1 MQNPFDK
8 FDAVE
13 GNQPPVDL
21 NQERVEDTVNVF
33 DQFNE
38 PTVKDRSIDYSQFD
52 APEPLE
58 PSAEPQPLF
67 FGDIGPNLTA
77 EDIDAQNKKVLNN
90 TIDLNADTE
99 DAKFLKDVG
108 ESNSNRTWKLARAR
122 FSPEQLKAWE
132 NNPIGFSEA
141 RRFMDAADV
150 LPGGGIVKGA
160 EALAIGQ
167 IANKMRLNE
176 DVTPEETNR
185 FNKYIDLHVEQ
196 SVRGFSWRGGMMY
209 YGAPIPAFMTEIA
222 LTAGIGKT
230 AQMAAT
236 GAITKGVMVAAETA
250 ALAKYSGYAARVAA
264 QSVAMVPMTTRNYG
278 EGRLGQN
285 MQLTEAGQVVLLEA
299 EEKPVS
305 TALKALAY
313 TGAEMA
319 SELSGRKL
327 GQHVID
333 PVLNRVATS
342 AGTQIAKLNPRLV
355 DGLINAY
362 KKIKP
367 NAKVSEL
374 FSRAGWHGMIN
385 ELGEERVSDI
395 LKVYVDMGAGE
406 TFTTDE
412 VWDRLVPS
420 KDQFLI
426 EAGLVGTMGGIRSG
440 ASAVANILSKRGIS
454 ESDINSV
461 IEGLSNEEL
470 EAFISDEIY
479 METNPSRAEAMR
491 LDAVE
496 NLGERFVA
504 EQELD
509 MQMIEDYEANYTLSL
524 DELRNKRV
532 DELAKQIEL
541 KTKAAT
547 KFRDWIAAGGAL
559 NVPQLKSMGIDPA
572 TFADKKLAVGKG
584 LKRVFA
590 QNGTQSLSDITERW
604 NEENNLVDMSTAADS
619 DKALSDTEMLDKL
632 KDWFYSDNP
641 AAEMYDPV
649 AQVEVDAI
657 QRQSDELE
665 QLDKSELEEYYNDIY
680 RRHAQRTDTEM
691 PVETESSINDGPIEY
706 AQTIDQAEF
715 NQEMAD
721 FKAFVDAFNEQ
732 ELAEN
737 YGMKDLLYDDFISEQ
752 EKIDNVPD
760 GSGIDNSQS
769 AFRWFYAN
777 WVNKFDAVDRVVQTA
792 RERGAAILPG
802 TNTTLLAS
810 AYNGIV
816 GNIKKT
822 LQQGTYFVD
831 AKGNNIDT
839 GEGLKGILEGFDT
852 LIFNKEP
859 DAKVRRADLI
869 KYLIAKRTQQD
880 LQNYTLPGTGKEA
893 DAAPTTATEIAATEE
908 LTQDFV
914 DELSV
919 SLQEKYDLDASQ
931 ISVKT
936 FEGNLFV
943 KVDADINQEFVDEL
957 YSYADSKNVDVTL
970 RLDDDAK
977 LDGKSSSTLDEF
989 GFGLD
994 SSGKPFYSQT
1004 RKPSAPTKVPE
1015 LAGPAKE
1022 LVGAVQPA
1030 FTKDKKFVGPVQER
1044 RVSEEQAL
1052 QAELDLYALEIK
1064 YGDSIVSFD
1073 STGTSLYE
1081 FQKRVMA
1088 LLVQSGNM
1096 SQQQFDDIISA
1107 NTAYIPFQRVMLND
1121 FLNEKGLND
1130 KQIRSV
1136 LSVLTDSEIQDVID
1150 TQKLTQDQ
1158 YDRVLAADP
1167 KSIDLLKPLTFG
1179 SGKKAGLFNDATS
1192 RFLTQ
1197 KLTGSDRA
1205 IKDPINSIISN
1216 VSKMIDTSSRN
1227 RIARSLANLAD
1238 FLPESIVKI
1247 NPPMDRFV
1255 IDGKEVYRPSKNV
1268 PKNTI
1273 IVYVDGKKQFYTVS
1287 APILKAMNGLDQ
1299 AQLNWIEK
1307 FFVFPTTVFRTGATM
1322 MPDFVVKNVIRDM
1335 FGAFA
1340 QSEARP
1346 TPIDTAKGL
1355 ASIMGD
1361 QKLADEWRASGGS
1374 MGTYMDLSDTG
1385 LVDAQKDL
1393 MGEGSPW
1400 YKYLNPAKPF
1410 MNVAQ
1415 IAEQSVRIGVFNA
1428 AKRKGMSDIEAA
1440 FESRQATVDFMRS
1453 GSMGK
1458 EVNRYLPFFNA
1469 AIQGTD
1475 KLIRAYKKNPKAM
1488 TAIFA
1493 ATITLPSLLI
1503 SGYYLYG
1510 APDDEREEYLNLP
1523 EFLKNTNW
1531 VFKVGDTWTHVPKP
1545 FAPGYIY
1552 GSIPEKFMT
1561 WMYKGDKPQGKAY
1574 WENVLKP
1581 LVSSV
1586 SPIVDVSGTL
1596 PPWIKMAIEQQTNF
1610 NFFQDRAAYPDY
1622 LDDLEPELRKGPN
1635 SSLTAVALGEKF
1647 NISPYKIDTILQQTI
1662 AGTAKYV
1669 TGAGDLILQQ
1679 TQDANTLS
1687 NKPTSFR
1694 NNPLVKSFIAN
1705 DPIGPNSKTV
1715 SNFYEIA
1722 DIVKIA
1728 VNSVKEYTGEKE
1740 DKYRKD
1746 NEFIFNLA
1754 PAVRSSV
1761 KRITKLNKLRRKVRT
1776 SLVLS
1781 GDEKA
1786 KELKLLDKE
1795 LFEVAKDITSRWDKE
1810 LVEYE
1815 RKR

>member
-13 GNQPPVDL
+13 SNQPPVDL
-21 NQERVEDTVNVF
+21 NQARVEDTVNVF
-33 DQFNE
+33 DQFDE

-52 APEPLE
+52 TPKPLE
-58 PSAEPQPLF
+58 PSKEPERLS
-67 FGDIGPNLTA
+67 FGDIIPNPTA
-77 EDIDAQNKKVLNN
+77 EEIRAQNKKVINN

-99 DAKFLKDVG
+99 DAKFLKSVG
-108 ESNSNRTWKLARAR
+108 ESNSNRTWKLAKAR
-122 FSPEQLKAWE
+122 FSPEQIKSWE
-132 NNPIGFSEA
+132 SNPIGFSEA

-167 IANKMRLNE
+167 IANKMRLE
-176 DVTPEETNR
+176 EELTPEETNK

-196 SVRGFSWRGGMMY
+196 SVRGFSWGGGMMY
-209 YGAPIPAFMTEIA
+209 YGAPIPAFMAEIA

-230 AQMAAT
+230 AQVAAT

-285 MQLTEAGQVVLLEA
+285 MQLTTAGQAVLLEA

-319 SELSGRKL
+319 SELSGGKL

-333 PVLNRVATS
+333 PVLNRVATT
-342 AGTQIAKLNPRLV
+342 AGTQIAKLNPKLI

-367 NAKVSEL
+367 NAKITEL
-374 FSRAGWHGMIN
+374 FTRGGWHGMIN

-412 VWDRLVPS
+412 VWDRVVPS

-426 EAGLVGTMGGIRSG
+426 EAGLVGTVGGFKTG
-440 ASAVANILSKRGIS
+440 ASAVANILAKRGVS
-454 ESDINSV
+454 ESDINAV

-470 EAFISDEIY
+470 ETFISNEIY
-479 METNPSRAEAMR
+479 METNPSRAKAMR

-496 NLGERFVA
+496 DLGERFAA
-504 EQELD
+504 EQELNL
-509 MQMIEDYEANYTLSL
+509 QMINDYEANNTLSL
-524 DELRNKRV
+524 EELRNKRV
-532 DELAKQIEL
+532 DDLAKQIEL
-541 KTKAAT
+541 KTKSAT
-547 KFRDWIAAGGAL
+547 KFRDWIAEGGAL

-572 TFADKKLAVGKG
+572 TFTDKKLAVGKG

-604 NEENNLVDMSTAADS
+604 NEENNLIGLEGGTA
-619 DKALSDTEMLDKL
+619 DKSLTDTEMLDKL
-632 KDWFYSDNP
+632 MDWFYSDNP
-641 AAEMYDPV
+641 SAEVYDPT
-649 AQVEVDAI
+649 AQVEIDAI

-665 QLDKSELEEYYNDIY
+665 RLDESELEEYYNDIY
-680 RRHAQRTDTEM
+680 RLHAQQTDTEV
-691 PVETESSINDGPIEY
+691 PVETESNLDDVPIEY

-732 ELAEN
+732 ELADN
-737 YGMKDLLYDDFISEQ
+737 YGMRDLLYDNFISDQ

-760 GSGIDNSQS
+760 GTGIDNSQS
-769 AFRWFYAN
+769 SFRVFYAA
-777 WVNKFDAVDRVVQTA
+777 WVNRFDAVDRAVEVA
-792 RERGAAILPG
+792 KKRGAAILPG

-810 AYNGIV
+810 AYSGIIE
-816 GNIKKT
+816 NIKRT
-822 LQQGTYFVD
+822 LQKGTYFVD
-831 AKGNNIDT
+831 AKGNNVDT
-839 GEGLKGILEGFDT
+839 GEGLKEILEGFDT
-852 LIFNKEP
+852 LMFNKES

-869 KYLIAKRTQQD
+869 KYLIAKRIQQD
-880 LQNYTLPGTGKEA
+880 LQNYTLPGVRDEA
-893 DAAPTTATEIAATEE
+893 PKVKAKVKIDKGLPDAPNLNEQYAEFIAGGENVYDSSEQEIADQKKGFDYGYTAAYGEE
-908 LTQDFV
+908 VEFNDLLGIDNNVSGAFEMGYYYGREAGQVNNPKFGQD
-914 DELSV
+914 
-919 SLQEKYDLDASQ
+919 
-931 ISVKT
+931 
-936 FEGNLFV
+936 
-943 KVDADINQEFVDEL
+943 
-957 YSYADSKNVDVTL
+957 
-970 RLDDDAK
+970 
-977 LDGKSSSTLDEF
+977 
-989 GFGLD
+989 D
-994 SSGKPFYSQT
+994 SSVVEATPE
-1004 RKPSAPTKVPE
+1004 PAPE
-1015 LAGPAKE
+1015 LAGPPKE
-1022 LVGAVQPA
+1022 LVGASQPA

-1044 RVSEEQAL
+1044 RVSEDQAL
-1052 QAELDLYALEIK
+1052 QAELDLYALEVK
-1064 YGDSIVSFD
+1064 YGDSMVSFD

-1096 SQQQFDDIISA
+1096 SQQQFDEIIST
-1107 NTAYIPFQRVMLND
+1107 NTAYIPFQRVMISD
-1121 FLNEKGLND
+1121 FLNEKGLSE
-1130 KQIRSV
+1130 KQISSV
-1136 LSVLTDSEIQDVID
+1136 LSVLTDAEIQDVID

-1167 KSIDLLKPLTFG
+1167 KSIDLLKQLTSG
-1179 SGKKAGLFNDATS
+1179 PGKKAGLFNDATS

-1197 KLTGSDRA
+1197 KLAGSDRA

-1216 VSKMIDTSSRN
+1216 TSKMIDTSSRN
-1227 RIARSLANLAD
+1227 RIARSLANLAE

-1247 NPPMDRFV
+1247 KMPMDMFIV
-1255 IDGKEVYRPSKNV
+1255 DGKKVYRPSKNV

-1273 IVYVDGKKQFYTVS
+1273 VVYVDGKKQFYKVS
-1287 APILKAMNGLDQ
+1287 APILKAMNGLNQ
-1299 AQLNWIEK
+1299 VQLSFIEK
-1307 FFVFPTTVFRTGATM
+1307 FFIVPVTVFRTGATM
-1322 MPDFVVKNVIRDM
+1322 MADFVVKNVIRDS

-1340 QSEARP
+1340 QSTARP
-1346 TPIDTAKGL
+1346 TPIDTARGL
-1355 ASIMGD
+1355 ASLMGD
-1361 QKLADEWRASGGS
+1361 EKLADEWRKSGGS

-1385 LVDAQKDL
+1385 LVDAQKNL
-1393 MGEGSPW
+1393 MGENSPW
-1400 YKYLNPAKPF
+1400 YKYLNPYKPISA
-1410 MNVAQ
+1410 VAQ
-1415 IAEQSVRIGVFNA
+1415 AAEQSVRIGVFNA

-1488 TAIFA
+1488 TVIFA
-1493 ATITLPSLLI
+1493 STITLPSLLI
-1503 SGYYLYG
+1503 TGYYLYG

-1531 VFKVGDTWTHVPKP
+1531 VFKVGDNWHLVPKP

-1561 WMYKGDKPQGKAY
+1561 WMYEEDKPQSKAY
-1574 WENVLKP
+1574 WEDVLKP
-1581 LVSSV
+1581 LVTSV
-1586 SPIVDVSGTL
+1586 SPIADVPSTL
-1596 PPWIKMAIEQQTNF
+1596 PPIIKLPIELIANYNF
-1610 NFFQDRAAYPDY
+1610 YQDRAAYPDY
-1622 LDDLEPELRKGPN
+1622 LDDLEPELRKGPG
-1635 SSLTAVALGEKF
+1635 SSLTAVEIGKF
-1647 NISPYKIDTILQQTI
+1647 LNVSPYQIDTTLKGLF
-1662 AGTAKYV
+1662 AGSAKYL

-1679 TQDANTLS
+1679 TKDANTLS

-1694 NNPLVKSFIAN
+1694 NNPLTKSFVAN

-1722 DIVKIA
+1722 DMVKMK
-1728 VNSVKEYTGEKE
+1728 VNSLKEYTGKEKN
-1740 DKYRKD
+1740 KYKKD
-1746 NEFIFNLA
+1746 NEFIFSMESQ
-1754 PAVRSSV
+1754 VRSSV
-1761 KRITKLNKLRRKVRT
+1761 KQITKINKRRREIRS

-1781 GDEKA
+1781 GDEKKA
-1786 KELKLLDKE
+1786 QLKPLDRQ
-1795 LFEVAKDITSRWDKE
+1795 LFEKAKKITSQWDKR
-1810 LVEYE
+1810 LTEYE
-1815 RKR
+1815 RNQ

>member
-13 GNQPPVDL
+13 SNQPLVDL
-21 NQERVEDTVNVF
+21 NQARVEDTVNVF
-33 DQFNE
+33 DQFDE
-38 PTVKDRSIDYSQFD
+38 PTVQDRSIDYSQFD
-52 APEPLE
+52 ATEQLE
-58 PSAEPQPLF
+58 PSGEPQPLF
-67 FGDIGPNLTA
+67 FGDIIPNPTA
-77 EDIDAQNKKVLNN
+77 EEIREQNQKVINN
-90 TIDLNADTE
+90 TVDLNADTE
-99 DAKFLKDVG
+99 DAKFLKEVG

-150 LPGGGIVKGA
+150 LPGGGVVKGA

-167 IANKMRLNE
+167 IANKMRLE
-176 DVTPEETNR
+176 EKLTPEETNT

-196 SVRGFSWRGGMMY
+196 SVRGFSWGGGMMY
-209 YGAPIPAFMTEIA
+209 YGAPIPAFMAEIA

-236 GAITKGVMVAAETA
+236 GAITKGVMVAAETV

-319 SELSGRKL
+319 SELSGGKL

-367 NAKVSEL
+367 NAKISEL

-412 VWDRLVPS
+412 VWDRVVPS

-426 EAGLVGTMGGIRSG
+426 EAGLVGTIGAVRTG
-440 ASAVANILSKRGIS
+440 ASAVANILAKRGIS
-454 ESDINSV
+454 ESDINAV

-479 METNPSRAEAMR
+479 METNPSRAESMR

-496 NLGERFVA
+496 NLDKRFVA
-504 EQELD
+504 DQELD
-509 MQMIEDYEANYTLSL
+509 MQMINDYEANNTLSL
-524 DELRNKRV
+524 DELRNKQV
-532 DELAKQIEL
+532 DELAKQIAL

-547 KFRDWIAAGGAL
+547 KFRDWIAEGGAL

-572 TFADKKLAVGKG
+572 IFVNKKLAVGKG

-590 QNGTQSLSDITERW
+590 QNGTQSLSSITERW
-604 NEENNLVDMSTAADS
+604 NEENNLVDMSTAADK
-619 DKALSDTEMLDKL
+619 DRALSDTEMLGKL
-632 KDWFYSDNP
+632 QDWFYSDNP
-641 AAEMYDPV
+641 AAEVYDPT
-649 AQVEVDAI
+649 AKVEIDAI
-657 QRQSDELE
+657 QKQSDDIER
-665 QLDKSELEEYYNDIY
+665 LDESELEEYYNEIY
-680 RRHAQRTDTEM
+680 RLHAQQTDTEM
-691 PVETESSINDGPIEY
+691 PVETESSIDGGPIEY

-737 YGMKDLLYDDFISEQ
+737 YGMKDLLYDDFISDQ

-769 AFRWFYAN
+769 IFRGFYAA

-810 AYNGIV
+810 AYSGVV

-880 LQNYTLPGTGKEA
+880 LQNYTLPGTGQKA

-919 SLQEKYDLDASQ
+919 SLQKKYELDASQ
-931 ISVKT
+931 VIIKSVD
-936 FEGNLFV
+936 GNLFAI
-943 KVDADINQEFVDEL
+943 VDANINQEFVDEL
-957 YSYADSKNVDVTL
+957 YSYADSKNVEVTL
-970 RLDDDAK
+970 ALDQDAR
-977 LDGKSSSTLDEF
+977 LDGKNPQTLDKF
-989 GFGLD
+989 DFKLGG
-994 SSGKPFYSQT
+994 SGAVYEQT
-1004 RKPSAPTKVPE
+1004 IKPSAPTKVPE
-1015 LAGPAKE
+1015 LAGPPKE

-1044 RVSEEQAL
+1044 RVSEEQAF

-1179 SGKKAGLFNDATS
+1179 SGKQAGLFNDATS

-1227 RIARSLANLAD
+1227 RIARSLVNLAD
-1238 FLPESIVKI
+1238 FIPESIVKI
-1247 NPPMDRFV
+1247 KPPMDRFI
-1255 IDGKEVYRPSKNV
+1255 IDGKEVLRPSKNV
-1268 PKNTI
+1268 PKNTV
-1273 IVYVDGKKQFYTVS
+1273 IVYVDGKKQFYKVS

-1299 AQLNWIEK
+1299 AQLNWLEK
-1307 FFVFPTTVFRTGATM
+1307 FFIFPSTVFRTGATM
-1322 MPDFVVKNVIRDM
+1322 MPDFVVKNVIRDT

-1385 LVDAQKDL
+1385 LVSAQKDL
-1393 MGEGSPW
+1393 MGEGSSW

-1410 MNVAQ
+1410 MDVAQ
-1415 IAEQSVRIGVFNA
+1415 VAEQSVRIGVFNA

-1531 VFKVGDTWTHVPKP
+1531 VFKVGDTWVPVPKP

-1561 WMYKGDKPQGKAY
+1561 WMYEGDKPQGKSY
-1574 WENVLKP
+1574 WEDVLKP

-1622 LDDLEPELRKGPN
+1622 LDDLEPELRKGPG

-1647 NISPYKIDTILQQTI
+1647 NISPYKIDTILQQTL

-1679 TQDANTLS
+1679 TKDANTLS

-1694 NNPLVKSFIAN
+1694 NNPLIKSFIAN

-1728 VNSVKEYTGEKE
+1728 VNSVKEYTGKKE
-1740 DKYRKD
+1740 DSYRKN

-1761 KRITKLNKLRRKVRT
+1761 KRITKINKLRREVRT

-1781 GDEKA
+1781 GDAKA
-1786 KELKLLDKE
+1786 KELKLLDKK
-1795 LFEVAKDITSRWDKE
+1795 LFEVAKDITNRWDKE

>member
-1 MQNPFDK
+1 MPATFKTDPRDIDQN
-8 FDAVE
+8 V
-13 GNQPPVDL
+13 
-21 NQERVEDTVNVF
+21 
-33 DQFNE
+33 
-38 PTVKDRSIDYSQFD
+38 IDYTQFD
-52 APEPLE
+52 APVPLE
-58 PSAEPQPLF
+58 KSSEPQPLL
-67 FGDIGPNLTA
+67 FGDIDPNPTA
-77 EDIDAQNKKVLNN
+77 QEINAQNKKVLNN

-108 ESNSNRTWKLARAR
+108 DSNADRTWKLAQAR
-122 FSPEQLKAWE
+122 FSPAQLKAWE

-141 RRFMDAADV
+141 RRFMDAEDV

-160 EALAIGQ
+160 KALNIGN
-167 IANKMRLNE
+167 IANKMRLGE
-176 DVTPEETNR
+176 TVTSEEKNTFNR
-185 FNKYIDLHVEQ
+185 YLDLQVEQ
-196 SVRGFSWRGGMMY
+196 SVRGFSWGGGMMY
-209 YGAPIPAFMTEIA
+209 YGAPIPAFMVEVG

-236 GAITKGVMVAAETA
+236 GAITKGAMVAAETA

-264 QSVAMVPMTTRNYG
+264 QSTAMVPMTIRNYG

-285 MQLTEAGQVVLLEA
+285 MQLTDSGQAVLIDA
-299 EEKPVS
+299 EEKPVL
-305 TALKALAY
+305 TALKAFAY

-319 SELSGRKL
+319 SELSGAKL
-327 GQHVID
+327 GKYVID
-333 PVLNRVATS
+333 PVVNRVATT
-342 AGTQIAKLNPRLV
+342 AGTAISKLSPQLV
-355 DGLINAY
+355 NGLIDAY
-362 KKIKP
+362 QAIKP
-367 NAKVSEL
+367 NARISEL
-374 FSRAGWHGMIN
+374 FNRAGWHGMLN

-426 EAGLVGTMGGIRSG
+426 EAGLVATIGGVKTAASG
-440 ASAVANILSKRGIS
+440 VANILKKRGIS
-454 ESDINSV
+454 QADIDAVLDGLDES
-461 IEGLSNEEL
+461 EL
-470 EAFISDEIY
+470 EAYITNEIY
-479 METNPSRAEAMR
+479 LETNPSKADAMR

-496 NLGERFVA
+496 DLGERFVA

-509 MQMIEDYEANYTLSL
+509 MQMINDYEANNTLSL
-524 DELRNKRV
+524 DDLRNKRV
-532 DELAKQIEL
+532 DELGKQVES
-541 KTKAAT
+541 KTKAAA

-572 TFADKKLAVGKG
+572 TFTNKKLAIGKG

-619 DKALSDTEMLDKL
+619 DRALSDTEMLDKL
-632 KDWFYSDNP
+632 QDWFYSDNP
-641 AAEMYDPV
+641 AAEMYDPTV
-649 AQVEVDAI
+649 QVEIDAI

-665 QLDKSELEEYYNDIY
+665 RLDESELEEYYNDIY
-680 RRHAQRTDTEM
+680 RRHAQKTDTEM
-691 PVETESSINDGPIEY
+691 PIETESSFDGGPIEY

-732 ELAEN
+732 ELADN
-737 YGMKDLLYDDFISEQ
+737 YGMRDLLYDDFITDQ
-752 EKIDNVPD
+752 DQIDVPD
-760 GSGIDNSQS
+760 GSGIDSSQS
-769 AFRWFYAN
+769 SFRGFYAA
-777 WVNKFDAVDRVVQTA
+777 WVNKFDAVDRVVKTA
-792 RERGAAILPG
+792 KDRGAAMLPG

-810 AYNGIV
+810 AYSGVV

-831 AKGNNIDT
+831 AKGNNIET

-852 LIFNKEP
+852 LIFDREP

-880 LQNYTLPGTGKEA
+880 LQNYTIPGTGKE
-893 DAAPTTATEIAATEE
+893 DAVETKAPKTAVIEE
-908 LTQDFV
+908 LTQDAV
-914 DELSV
+914 DEFSI
-919 SLQEKYDLDASQ
+919 SLQKKYKLDASE
-931 ISVKT
+931 IVSKNVNGKLYVT
-936 FEGNLFV
+936 VN
-943 KVDADINQEFVDEL
+943 ASITQELVDEL
-957 YSYADSKNVDVTL
+957 YSYADSKNVDVIL
-970 RLDDDAK
+970 SLDEDARLDGQK
-977 LDGKSSSTLDEF
+977 PSTLD
-989 GFGLD
+989 GFDFKVGG
-994 SSGKPFYSQT
+994 SGAVYDQT
-1004 RKPSAPTKVPE
+1004 IKPSAPTKAPE
-1015 LAGPAKE
+1015 LAGPSKD
-1022 LVGAVQPA
+1022 LVGARQPA
-1030 FTKDKKFVGPVQER
+1030 FSKDIKFVGPVQER
-1044 RVSEEQAL
+1044 RVSEEQAF
-1052 QAELDLYALEIK
+1052 QAEMDLFALELK
-1064 YGDSIVSFD
+1064 YGEAIVSFD
-1073 STGTSLYE
+1073 STGTRLYE

-1107 NTAYIPFQRVMLND
+1107 NTAYIPFQRVMLDD
-1121 FLNEKGLND
+1121 FLNEKGLNE
-1130 KQIRSV
+1130 KQIKSV
-1136 LSVLTDSEIQDVID
+1136 LSVLTDAEIQEVID

-1179 SGKKAGLFNDATS
+1179 TGKQAGLFNDATS

-1216 VSKMIDTSSRN
+1216 TSKMIDTSSRN

-1247 NPPMDRFV
+1247 NPPMDKFMV
-1255 IDGKEVYRPSKNV
+1255 DGKKVYRPSKNV

-1273 IVYVDGKKQFYTVS
+1273 IVYEDGKKQFYKVS
-1287 APILKAMNGLDQ
+1287 EPILKAMNGLDQ
-1299 AQLNWIEK
+1299 AQVSWLEK
-1307 FFVFPTTVFRTGATM
+1307 IFIMPSTIFRTAATM
-1322 MPDFVVKNVIRDM
+1322 MPDFVLKNVIRDS
-1335 FGAFA
+1335 FGALA

-1355 ASIMGD
+1355 ASLMGD

-1385 LVDAQKDL
+1385 LVAAQKDL

-1400 YKYLNPAKPF
+1400 YQYLNPAKPF
-1410 MNVAQ
+1410 MAVAQ
-1415 IAEQSVRIGVFNA
+1415 AAEQSVRIGVFNA

-1453 GSMGK
+1453 GSMGQK
-1458 EVNRYLPFFNA
+1458 VNRHLPFLNA
-1469 AIQGTD
+1469 TIQGTD

-1531 VFKVGDTWTHVPKP
+1531 VFKVGDSWVQVPKP
-1545 FAPGYIY
+1545 FAPGYIF

-1561 WMYKGDKPQGKAY
+1561 WMYNEDKPQSKAY
-1574 WENVLKP
+1574 WEDVLKP

-1610 NFFQDRAAYPDY
+1610 NFFQDRAVYPDY
-1622 LDDLEPELRKGPN
+1622 LDDLEPELRKGSG

-1647 NISPYKIDTILQQTI
+1647 NISPYKIDTILQQTL

-1679 TQDANTLS
+1679 VKEANTYS
-1687 NKPTSFR
+1687 EKPTSFR
-1694 NNPLVKSFIAN
+1694 NNPLTKSFVAS

-1722 DIVKIA
+1722 DMVKMKT
-1728 VNSVKEYTGEKE
+1728 NSVKEYTG
-1740 DKYRKD
+1740 DKKRKYMKD
-1746 NEFIFNLA
+1746 NKFIFSMA
-1754 PAVRSSV
+1754 SDVRAAVKDITAVNKKRREIRS
-1761 KRITKLNKLRRKVRT
+1761 
-1776 SLVLS
+1776 SLVLNA
-1781 GDEKA
+1781 DTKKKRLDMLNKQLYKIAKQTTDQWEKR
-1786 KELKLLDKE
+1786 LKK
-1795 LFEVAKDITSRWDKE
+1795 
-1810 LVEYE
+1810 YE
-1815 RKR
+1815 RTQ